1 MEEAGTWFCEL
12 EPYHLKHKSSN
23 KALGNLSVDIIP
35 KAKPIKR
42 NIFENKINV
51 NEYNDVI
58 LSCTSERWYQWC
70 SFQHK
75 NRYV

>member
-23 KALGNLSVDIIP
+23 KALGKLSVDIIP

-42 NIFENKINV
+42 NIFENEIHV
-51 NEYNDVI
+51 QE
-58 LSCTSERWYQWC
+58 
-70 SFQHK
+70 
-75 NRYV
+75 